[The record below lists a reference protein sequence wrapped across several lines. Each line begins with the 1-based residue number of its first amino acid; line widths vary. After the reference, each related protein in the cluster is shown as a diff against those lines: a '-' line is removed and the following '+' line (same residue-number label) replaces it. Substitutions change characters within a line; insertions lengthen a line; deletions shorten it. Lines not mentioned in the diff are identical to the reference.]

1 LHAWSSVSRSRA
13 ITYAI
18 AHARG
23 AIFPDSRERE
33 PPMRANLI
41 ADNQNRGGIH
51 RIDYAVFR
59 DDDFGLHRRVPE
71 RVRRIIRW

>member
-1 LHAWSSVSRSRA
+1 
-13 ITYAI
+13 
-18 AHARG
+18 
-23 AIFPDSRERE
+23 
-33 PPMRANLI
+33 MRANLI
-41 ADNQNRGGIH
+41 ANNQNRGGIH